1 MRQATPQGYE
11 AKFAGFIRACEQ
23 AKAEGIPHVI
33 VAWLTV
39 LGDTYE
45 EVIES
50 LWRLSDA
57 GFALLI
63 AGEKNA
69 RPPS

>member
-1 MRQATPQGYE
+1 MRKAVPQGYE
-11 AKFAGFIRACEQ
+11 GKFAGFIRACDK
-23 AKAEGIPHVI
+23 AKAEKIPHVI
-33 VAWLTV
+33 VAQPQV

-57 GFALLI
+57 GLALLI
-63 AGEKNA
+63 TGEKDA
-69 RPPS
+69 RPRS

>member
-1 MRQATPQGYE
+1 MRKATPQGYE
-11 AKFAGFIRACEQ
+11 AKFAGFIRACEV
-23 AKAEGIPHVI
+23 AKAEEIPHVI
-33 VAWLTV
+33 VAWPTV

-57 GFALLI
+57 KLALLI
-63 AGEKNA
+63 AGENNA
-69 RPPS
+69 KPRT